1 VSQNSNRRRRRQERR
16 REREERTDLQ
26 PAAPQEVAES
36 APSGQSLISR
46 VRETIDSFGG
56 FLTIGAVGGTVLI
69 IIYLII
75 QNPLAS
81 TSDDPLLGES
91 RDVPAGVAQAAH
103 TTNPADM
110 FGRPGEPPAIGPHFA
125 GPECVPPSFG
135 THCGPAPFGIYD
147 FPVNDGNAVHSLE
160 HGMVWISYNPELV
173 TAEMLAT
180 LEEIANERR
189 RDVILSPRPQNGLPI
204 YAVSWGRVLAIDGTV
219 GVEEALLRDF
229 VTTNSNRSP
238 EPNIRGAGHR

>member
-1 VSQNSNRRRRRQERR
+1 MSQDSNRRRRRQQRR
-16 REREERTDLQ
+16 REREAQADSRP
-26 PAAPQEVAES
+26 PALQEVVES
-36 APSGQSLISR
+36 APPGQSMITGI
-46 VRETIDSFGG
+46 RETIDSFGG

-81 TSDDPLLGES
+81 TSPLLGDA
-91 RDVPAGVAQAAH
+91 RDVPAGVSQEAH
-103 TTNPADM
+103 TTNAADM
-110 FGRPGEPPAIGPHFA
+110 VGRPGEPPAIGPHFG

-135 THCGPAPFGIYD
+135 NHCGPAPYGIYD

-180 LEEIANERR
+180 LEEIANDRR

-204 YAVSWGRVLAIDGTV
+204 YAVSWGRVLAIDGTA

-229 VTTNSNRSP
+229 VTTNNNRSP
-238 EPNIRGAGHR
+238 EPKIRGAGHR